1 MLGTDKAIA
10 AELGTEIGL
19 HSQFY
24 ERPLCECVCVCIYMF
39 VCMYVRVYRRVMG
52 ANIII

>member
-24 ERPLCECVCVCIYMF
+24 ERPLCECMFMF
-39 VCMYVRVYRRVMG
+39 VCMYVSVCIEG
-52 ANIII
+52 LWEQTL